1 MSLTLEKG
9 VATARH
15 LVRWERRTFRKK
27 TDKKNS
33 LYDHHIDYV
42 DYNYENNDDND
53 YN

>member
-1 MSLTLEKG
+1 MTLEKG

-27 TDKKNS
+27 TVKKTPS
-33 LYDHHIDYV
+33 MIIDHHIDYV